1 MGFHISYSKGLFVI
15 VDSHRKCLWVGS
27 FYCFRKEEI
36 DKLVMQLITKNESE
50 AEEEEEKTAVK
61 KKITNGTSQPAKG
74 SLPKKE
80 TPKSN
85 VKDESTVSED
95 DHDDADDDHGDDDD
109 DDNDDSDIG
118 EIEVRTVVGC
128 VLRIYWHHF
137 LPLW

>member
-1 MGFHISYSKGLFVI
+1 
-15 VDSHRKCLWVGS
+15 
-27 FYCFRKEEI
+27 
-36 DKLVMQLITKNESE
+36 MQLITKNESE

-80 TPKSN
+80 TPQSN

-95 DHDDADDDHGDDDD
+95 EHDDAGDDHGDDDD

-128 VLRIYWHHF
+128 VLRIC
-137 LPLW
+137 

>member
-15 VDSHRKCLWVGS
+15 VDSHRKRLWVGS

-50 AEEEEEKTAVK
+50 AEEEEDKTAVK

-80 TPKSN
+80 TPKIN

-109 DDNDDSDIG
+109 DDDNNDSDIG

-128 VLRIYWHHF
+128 VLHIY
-137 LPLW
+137 